1 MTKYISSP
9 EERYNGGLIMT
20 RTKKLSLAA
29 LFIAMCIV
37 LPIAFHTIPN
47 AGSIF
52 LPMHIPVLMC
62 GLICGWPY
70 GLVCGILGPLL
81 SSLFTGMPPVALLP
95 GMLCELAVY
104 GLVTGLL
111 VNKIQ
116 TGKRVFDLYIPL
128 VCAMLAGRV
137 FYGIMNALIFKAGS
151 YSLTLWMASAFIT
164 SVPGIVIQLTLV
176 PFLVNILQNSG
187 LIDKSLQIKKQK
199 A

>member
-20 RTKKLSLAA
+20 KTKKLSLAA

>member
-1 MTKYISSP
+1 MTK
-9 EERYNGGLIMT
+9 
-20 RTKKLSLAA
+20 TKKLALSA

-70 GLVCGILGPLL
+70 GLICGILGPLL
-81 SSLFTGMPPVALLP
+81 SSLFTGMPPVAFLP

-116 TGKRVFDLYIPL
+116 TGKRIFDLYIPL

-137 FYGIMNALIFKAGS
+137 FYGLMNSLIFKAGS
-151 YSLTLWMASAFIT
+151 YTLTIWLTSAFIT
-164 SVPGIVIQLTLV
+164 SVPGIVIQLILV
-176 PFLVNILQNSG
+176 PFLVHILQKSSFVAA
-187 LIDKSLQIKKQK
+187 SLQIGKQK

>member
-1 MTKYISSP
+1 
-9 EERYNGGLIMT
+9 MT

-176 PFLVNILQNSG
+176 PFLVNVLQNSG